1 MPHHEGTYSLAL
13 STFALV
19 EIDTFAPG
27 FLALL
32 PPKMTHLGQYT
43 ILHFNHTKT
52 NHTKKKGVLHFP

>member
-1 MPHHEGTYSLAL
+1 MFQALEHFIANKGSLPLGTYSLAL

-32 PPKMTHLGQYT
+32 PPKMTHL
-43 ILHFNHTKT
+43 
-52 NHTKKKGVLHFP
+52 PW